1 MPKDR
6 RKDKRKI
13 TRIKDLLT
21 MRNFLI
27 IVAILAVIICIS
39 SGIMIYRNYQDKQL
53 LAKQKEE
60 LDKQIESIFTETLNN
75 ISSTNEEVNKMDK
88 LVRISTVGD
97 ILCGD
102 EMLMDAKNKDN
113 SYDFNSIFKNINP
126 FIERSDLVIGTM
138 ETNFTNTQFSGYN
151 KSNSPREF
159 AMAVKK
165 AGINVVSLA
174 HNHALDYGINGLKDT
189 KKYLQE
195 MNYDVLGDRLEEN
208 NILIKDVNGVKIAFL
223 AYTYGVNEE
232 QSKTSKELE
241 TVNIFSEEQAKKDIE
256 YAKQKSDTICVL
268 MHWGDMYSNEVS
280 EGQRKNADFL
290 VDNGVTLII
299 GTHPA
304 TVQPMEI
311 RQNKEGKNVLVAYS
325 LGNFCSSIVED
336 NAKVELILNIELR
349 KSGETGE
356 VFLRKVD
363 YTPLYMLDNGTASEN
378 RYEIIDM
385 KNAAFQYASGKGT
398 ITRNTYNKLISG
410 LDLLENVL
418 KQE

>member
-1 MPKDR
+1 MPNDR
-6 RKDKRKI
+6 RKNKRKI

-27 IVAILAVIICIS
+27 IVGILAIIICIS
-39 SGIMIYRNYQDKQL
+39 IGVMIYRNYQDRQL
-53 LAKQKEE
+53 LAQQKDE
-60 LDKQIESIFTETLNN
+60 LDKQIEDIFTETLNN
-75 ISSTNEEVNKMDK
+75 ISATNQEVDKMDK
-88 LVRISTVGD
+88 VVRLSAVGD

-102 EMLMDAKNKDN
+102 EMLMNAKNEDN
-113 SYDFNSIFKNINP
+113 SYDFNNIFKNVSP
-126 FIERSDLVIGTM
+126 FIERSDLVVGTM
-138 ETNFTNTQFSGYN
+138 ETNFTNAQFSGYN

-165 AGINVVSLA
+165 AGINLVSLA
-174 HNHALDYGINGLKDT
+174 HNHALDYGVDGLRDT

-195 MNYDVLGDRLEEN
+195 MQYDVLGDRLEGN
-208 NILIKDVNGVKIAFL
+208 NVLIKEVKGVNIAFL
-223 AYTYGVNEE
+223 AYTYGVNDED
-232 QSKTSKELE
+232 SKTSKELDS
-241 TVNIFSEEQAKKDIE
+241 VYIFSEEQAKKDIE
-256 YAKQKSDTICVL
+256 YAKENADTICVL
-268 MHWGDMYSNEVS
+268 MHWGYMYSNEVS
-280 EGQRKNADFL
+280 DEQRKIADFL

-325 LGNFCSSIVED
+325 LGNFCSSISED

-349 KSGETGE
+349 KSGEDGA
-356 VFLRKVD
+356 VYLRKVD
-363 YTPLYMLDNGTASEN
+363 YTPLYMLDKGATSED

-385 KNAAFQYASGKGT
+385 KNTALQYASGNGT
-398 ITRNTYNKLISG
+398 VAEDTYNKLING
-410 LDLLENVL
+410 LDLLENIL